1 MKTRVLIVIG
11 IIGTMGLQVIPH
23 TFALSC
29 SIPLFSDS
37 YEKHDLLLHG
47 KLVEKNILPVWKN
60 QKLTSLTFDA
70 INVYKGEINETFTV
84 KANLT
89 WDDYYVE
96 GEEYVLFA
104 NKDENNYYRYD
115 CVPNY
120 LSSPSIIKFLNE
132 YSTENILTSDVKS
145 LYDIVH
151 GFERDDLDLKLNQ
164 YANQNRDEIR
174 NSGYIVETSEYAIT
188 WFGALQILI
197 IIFIVG
203 VAVCLIYRKIR
214 K

>member
-1 MKTRVLIVIG
+1 MRIRILLILG
-11 IIGTMGLQVIPH
+11 IIATASFQGTPP

-29 SIPLFSDS
+29 SISLFSES

-47 KLVEKNILPVWKN
+47 KLVEKNILPVWEN
-60 QKLTSLTFDA
+60 QKLTSLTFDT
-70 INVYKGEINETFTV
+70 INVYKGEISETFTV

-104 NKDENNYYRYD
+104 DEDENGYYRDD

-120 LSSPSIIKFLNE
+120 LSSPSIIKFLDE
-132 YSTENILTSDVKS
+132 YSAKNIPISDVTS
-145 LYDIVH
+145 LYDVVQ
-151 GFERDDLDLKLNQ
+151 GFERDRLDLKLNQ
-164 YANQNRDEIR
+164 YANQNREETQ
-174 NSGYIVETSEYAIT
+174 NSGYVVETSEYAIT
-188 WFGALQILI
+188 WFGVLQVLI
-197 IIFIVG
+197 IMVIVG
-203 VAVCLIYRKIR
+203 ILTFMIYRKVR